1 MRATVS
7 SKGQVVL
14 PAEVRRRLRLVKGER
29 LSVEVH
35 GRSVVLRL
43 LAEPRAYKK
52 ARHPQSGL
60 PVMVALKPPRKR
72 VTAAEIARLHAEL
85 G

>member
-14 PAEVRRRLRLVKGER
+14 PAEVRRQLRLVKGEQ
-29 LSVEVH
+29 LSVEVR
-35 GRSVVLRL
+35 GASVVLRPL
-43 LAEPRAYKK
+43 SGPRAYKK

-60 PVMVALKPPRKR
+60 PVMVALEPPKRR

-85 G
+85 L